1 MFQKYN
7 KYINIFKLENL
18 VFSSSIENNTKKIFL
33 VTNELSDT
41 KYSLINGELFQTV
54 GVITLSETVNWGKKI
69 FSVSKC
75 KFPVTDR

>member
-18 VFSSSIENNTKKIFL
+18 IFSSSIENNTKKIFL

-69 FSVSKC
+69 SVSKC
-75 KFPVTDR
+75 KFPITDR